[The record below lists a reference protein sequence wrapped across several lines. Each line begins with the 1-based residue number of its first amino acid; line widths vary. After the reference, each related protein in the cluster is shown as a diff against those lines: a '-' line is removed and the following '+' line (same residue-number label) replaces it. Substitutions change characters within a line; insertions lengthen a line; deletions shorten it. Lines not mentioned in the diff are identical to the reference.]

1 MFGIKTKVD
10 LSELEE
16 LTKRYPEASREA
28 RVMKL
33 TEAVNLLEAAVKKET
48 PYGAGPIHLRDTE
61 HSSVKVSGEKVAGI
75 VGTPA
80 KYGEPVEMGTKPH
93 FPPIGPIQF
102 WVEKKLG
109 LSGKEATSAAF
120 GIAMAMS
127 GKGARRKRGGKRMTK
142 PWGGTKGAKMFET
155 GFEEQEAR
163 VMAILNEILEEIVR
177 RVSG

>member
-33 TEAVNLLEAAVKKET
+33 TEAMNLLEAAVKRKT
-48 PYGAGPIHLRDTE
+48 PYGAGPIHLRDT
-61 HSSVKVSGEKVAGI
+61 VFGDVTVMGTRVAGI
-75 VGTPA
+75 VGTPMEH
-80 KYGEPVEMGTKPH
+80 GEPVEMGTKAH
-93 FPPIGPIQF
+93 FPPVGPIQF

-109 LSGKEATSAAF
+109 YSGAEAASVAF
-120 GIAMAMS
+120 LIARAIS
-127 GKGARRKRGGKRMTK
+127 VR
-142 PWGGTKGAKMFET
+142 GTKGAKMFET

-163 VMAILNEILEEIVR
+163 VMAILNEIPEEIVR